1 MLVELSTDDLSA
13 EPELFG
19 RYFGELFQ
27 YVPTDYQKGRE
38 CPIQDDRQVLRFREV
53 ARKAKVISDDTQAV
67 VVPMK
72 KALEKVT
79 TIRERVQT
87 DGPRF
92 TRKDLRD
99 LQRFMVNLHLRD
111 VQKLDALGLLHPLL
125 PGMELSVLDE
135 AAYHEHLGVVI
146 AQRPTEDFLL

>member
-1 MLVELSTDDLSA
+1 MTC
-13 EPELFG
+13 PGKPNLFR

-27 YVPTDYQKGRE
+27 YVPTDHQRGRE
-38 CPIQDDRQVLRFREV
+38 CSIQEDREALRFREV
-53 ARKAKVISDDTQAV
+53 GRKAKVISDDTQAV
-67 VVPMK
+67 IAPME
-72 KALEKVT
+72 KALEKVAA
-79 TIRERVQT
+79 IRDRVQT

-111 VQKLDALGLLHPLL
+111 FQKVDKMGLLRPLL
-125 PGMELSVLDE
+125 LGMQLSVLDE

-146 AQRPTEDFLL
+146 DRRPTEDFLL